1 VKLRPYVG
9 RLDDGSE
16 IYRYIVTELS
26 SIFSEP
32 IFHVTQLGKKVLK
45 YADEKTGISV
55 VGKLLH
61 LEADSKE
68 FENLKKLESLG
79 LCEGHYRVIRPL
91 GSRKEISLSLL
102 SPFVP
107 GEDLDYYLEAAL
119 LEGGSLLLKE
129 KLQNLSALLIRLHG
143 IENEGPYFYEFE
155 RSYVRKIVLK
165 LQKDGILSLDEGR
178 YFLKLFD
185 LWIESFLRFKRKK
198 AILHGDVTPTNFIF
212 PGEGE
217 IVAID
222 LERMRMG
229 DPIYDLGFVCA
240 EIKHAFLWRRG
251 DWFSSEPYIRAFL
264 EFYCEKKEDSQRS
277 FEEITRD
284 LPFFMA
290 ICELRIARNEYLESS
305 YRRRLCEEARKC
317 LFSGLSV
324 LF

>member
-1 VKLRPYVG
+1 M
-9 RLDDGSE
+9 
-16 IYRYIVTELS
+16 
-26 SIFSEP
+26 
-32 IFHVTQLGKKVLK
+32 
-45 YADEKTGISV
+45 
-55 VGKLLH
+55 
-61 LEADSKE
+61 
-68 FENLKKLESLG
+68 
-79 LCEGHYRVIRPL
+79 
-91 GSRKEISLSLL
+91 
-102 SPFVP
+102 
-107 GEDLDYYLEAAL
+107 
-119 LEGGSLLLKE
+119 
-129 KLQNLSALLIRLHG
+129 
-143 IENEGPYFYEFE
+143 GPCSYEFE
-155 RSYVRKIVLK
+155 RSYAAKVVLQLERKGTISREESVH
-165 LQKDGILSLDEGR
+165 
-178 YFLKLFD
+178 FLGLFE
-185 LWIESFLRFKRKK
+185 LWIDSLLRLKRKK

-305 YRRRLCEEARKC
+305 YRRRLCEEARRC